1 MKNVKVLCCLTFLVA
16 VGAYSQAREAGF
28 WGRLPAGPFTPG
40 FRLIEASDAAR
51 SFPSE
56 DGGDAVARPLRVYVW
71 YPAKKAAGEPMKLD
85 DYVRLALEDFHT
97 SILPVPLSKG
107 LGAAVLEK
115 LRDSSVGAVRE
126 AAAEP
131 GKFPLL
137 VLGQGLYYESPL
149 CHFVLC
155 EFLAAHGYVVATCP
169 LVGTRYRLVNINVED
184 VETEVRD
191 MESVMAAARSL
202 PFVDP
207 GALGAVGYDLGGM
220 AGLLLAM
227 RHPEIQAYLSLD
239 SAILD
244 KHFSGLPLTHPQY
257 REDRFRVPWMHML
270 QARFIRAEKDRAAA
284 PSLFERKVHG
294 PSYLVHVPTTSHGQF
309 SSYAALGIDRAVPG
323 YWGPPTSDAKPIY
336 EGICRLS
343 LAFLDACFKKDS
355 VALEGLL
362 RAGETPDTGRPAFK
376 IEHRAGQ
383 APPPS
388 EAELVHLII
397 EKGIG
402 RARPEIERV
411 RAAHTGLTLI
421 DESVLNWLGVHFLYW
436 WGREEEA
443 VGVFELNAS
452 LYPGSWRAH
461 DSLGEAYA
469 DRGRTDEAIL
479 SYKRSLELNPENASA
494 RAALERLARPIKKI
508 PEKPE
513 CAEPERRDPDRRENR
528 P

>member
-1 MKNVKVLCCLTFLVA
+1 MKNVKILCGLSILLT
-16 VGAYSQAREAGF
+16 VGAYAQTREAGF
-28 WGRLPAGPFTPG
+28 WGSLPAGPFTPG
-40 FRLIEASDAAR
+40 FRLIEASDASR

-56 DGGDAVARPLRVYVW
+56 EEGGTIARPLRVYVW

-85 DYVRLALEDFHT
+85 DYVRLALDDFHT
-97 SILPVPLSKG
+97 PILPVPLSKG

-169 LVGTRYRLVNINVED
+169 LVGTRNRLVNITVED

-191 MESVMAAARSL
+191 MESVMAEARSL
-202 PFVDP
+202 PFVDAK
-207 GALGAVGYDLGGM
+207 ALGAVGYDLGGM
-220 AGLLLAM
+220 AGLLLVM
-227 RHPEIQAYLSLD
+227 RHPEIEAYLSFD

-244 KHFSGLPLTHPQY
+244 KHYTGLPLTHPGY
-257 REDRFRVPWMHML
+257 YEERFRVPWMHML
-270 QARFIRAEKDRAAA
+270 QAPFIRAEKDRAAA

-323 YWGPPTSDAKPIY
+323 YWGPPTSDPKPIY
-336 EGICRLS
+336 AEICRLS
-343 LAFLDACFKKDS
+343 LAFLDACFKKGS

-362 RAGETPDTGRPAFK
+362 RAGEAPDPGRQAFK
-376 IEHRAGQ
+376 IEHKTGTA
-383 APPPS
+383 APPA
-388 EAELVHLII
+388 EAELIDLII
-397 EKGIG
+397 RKGIG
-402 RARPEIERV
+402 EARPAIERLH
-411 RAAHTGLTLI
+411 ADLPDAKLI
-421 DESVLNWLGVHFLYW
+421 SESVLNWLGVHFLYW

-443 VGVFELNAS
+443 VGVFELNTV
-452 LYPGSWRAH
+452 LYPGSSNAY

-469 DRGRTDEAIL
+469 DRGRKDEAIR
-479 SYKRSLELNPENASA
+479 SYRRSLELNPKNANA
-494 RAALERLARPIKKI
+494 QAALDQLSKPVKKV
-508 PEKPE
+508 P
-513 CAEPERRDPDRRENR
+513 
-528 P
+528 